1 MKNLGDALS
10 LVWAYRHAMDAIESS
25 ARLATAVT
33 WLFVP
38 GDRPERFDKA
48 SAAGPD
54 VVILDLEDA
63 VAPADKPRARSAVS
77 TWLQRRTDGYPI
89 AAVRINAT
97 ETPEHNGDLALVR
110 DLGCAV
116 MVPKVER
123 CDQVEQLGDQLGSV
137 TGLAAL
143 IESPRGVLAC
153 ADLCALPTVTRP
165 VLGTIDL
172 ANALGVDPEQDH
184 TLLVASE
191 TLVLAAAAA
200 EKTAVAGVHTR
211 LRDPD
216 GLRRRAEYM
225 AALGFGGMLCIHP
238 EQVPIVAA
246 AFSPTPAQVAWA
258 TRVVAEAET
267 SAASLVDGQMVDRPV
282 LERARSI
289 LHRAG

>member
-1 MKNLGDALS
+1 MDAL
-10 LVWAYRHAMDAIESS
+10 ESA

-48 SAAGPD
+48 VAAKPD
-54 VVILDLEDA
+54 VVVLDLEDA
-63 VAPADKPRARSAVS
+63 VATADKPKARSAIS
-77 TWLQRRTDGYPI
+77 AWLQRRTGGVPV
-89 AAVRINAT
+89 AMVRINAIESPT
-97 ETPEHNGDLALVR
+97 HDDDLALILE
-110 DLGCAV
+110 LGCPV

-123 CDQVEQLGDQLGSV
+123 CDQLERLSDLLGSEI
-137 TGLAAL
+137 GLAAL
-143 IESPRGVLAC
+143 IETPRGVLNS
-153 ADLCALPTVTRP
+153 ADLCAMRALTRP
-165 VLGTIDL
+165 ALGTIDL

-184 TLLVASE
+184 ALLVASE

-211 LRDPD
+211 VRDPE
-216 GLRRRAEYM
+216 GLRRRAESS

-238 EQVPIVAA
+238 DQVPIVAA

-258 TRVVAEAET
+258 SRVVTEAET
-267 SAASLVDGQMVDRPV
+267 GAAALVDGQMVDRPV

-289 LHRAG
+289 LRRAG